1 MARTY
6 VAVINDDLTG
16 EVIEDGDAATI
27 EFSVNGKSYTIDLG
41 PMNAAAFHAALE
53 KYIAAATKIA
63 PTRGSKPAA
72 RGKEDLAAI
81 RAWATQNGHTIAA
94 RGRISADVKD
104 AYAKAH

>member
-16 EVIEDGDAATI
+16 EVIEDGDAVTI
-27 EFSVNGKSYTIDLG
+27 EFSVNGKGYTIDLG
-41 PMNAAAFHAALE
+41 PRNAAAFHAGLE
-53 KYIAAATKIA
+53 KYIAAATRIA
-63 PTRGSKPAA
+63 PPRGSKPAV
-72 RGKEDLAAI
+72 RGNDDLSAI
-81 RAWATQNGHTIAA
+81 RAWATQNGYTIAS

>member
-6 VAVINDDLTG
+6 IAVIKDDLTG
-16 EVIEDGDAATI
+16 EVIEDGHSATI

-41 PMNAAAFHAALE
+41 PKNAAAFNAALE
-53 KYIAAATKIA
+53 KYIATATKIA
-63 PTRGSKPAA
+63 PPRGPKPGS
-72 RGKEDLAAI
+72 RGNEDLAAI
-81 RAWATQNGHTIAA
+81 RAWAAQNGHTIAA